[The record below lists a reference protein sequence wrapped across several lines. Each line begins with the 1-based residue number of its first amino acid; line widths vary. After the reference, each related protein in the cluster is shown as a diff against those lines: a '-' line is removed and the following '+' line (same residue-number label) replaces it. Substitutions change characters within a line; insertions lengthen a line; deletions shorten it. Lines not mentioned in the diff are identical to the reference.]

1 MSKYELASDTRKRL
15 QIMCDST
22 DGFVIA
28 EADLNLRGP
37 GDIDGLQQ
45 SGLPFDLKIANLAT
59 DGRLLQTARVVA
71 KELLER
77 DPELSAPDHAIL
89 LRQLS
94 RLQRS
99 NINWGAIS

>member
-1 MSKYELASDTRKRL
+1 M
-15 QIMCDST
+15 
-22 DGFVIA
+22 IA

-59 DGRLLQTARVVA
+59 DGRLLQTARSVA

-77 DPELSAPDHAIL
+77 DPELSSPQYSML
-89 LRQLS
+89 LRQLQ
-94 RLQRS
+94 RLQKG
-99 NINWGAIS
+99 NVNWGSIS

>member
-1 MSKYELASDTRKRL
+1 
-15 QIMCDST
+15 MCDST

-59 DGRLLQTARVVA
+59 DGRMLQTARSVA

-77 DPELSAPDHAIL
+77 DPELVLPEHSVL
-89 LRQLS
+89 LRHLQ
-94 RLQRS
+94 RLQRG
-99 NINWGAIS
+99 NVNWGAIS

>member
-1 MSKYELASDTRKRL
+1 
-15 QIMCDST
+15 MCDST

-59 DGRLLQTARVVA
+59 DGRLLQTARSVA

-77 DPELSAPDHAIL
+77 DPELAL
-89 LRQLS
+89 LEHSMLLKQLQ
-94 RLQRS
+94 RLQKG
-99 NINWGAIS
+99 NVNWGAIS

>member
-1 MSKYELASDTRKRL
+1 
-15 QIMCDST
+15 MCDST

-59 DGRLLQTARVVA
+59 DGRLLQTARSVA

-77 DPELSAPDHAIL
+77 DPELSSPQYSML
-89 LRQLS
+89 LRQLQ
-94 RLQRS
+94 RLQRG
-99 NINWGAIS
+99 NVNWGAIS